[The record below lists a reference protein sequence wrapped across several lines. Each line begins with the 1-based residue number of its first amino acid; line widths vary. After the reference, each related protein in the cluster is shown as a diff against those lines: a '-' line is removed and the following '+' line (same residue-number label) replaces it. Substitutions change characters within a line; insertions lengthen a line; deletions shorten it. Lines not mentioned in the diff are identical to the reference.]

1 MFKIKVTSY
10 LLNKSSSIN
19 GWVAF
24 ITLIIFLGDKSD
36 LIFVEQVLHLVEEQM
51 LLKEKLALKKKWT
64 IGIEMRE
71 TLIMID
77 PYSCP
82 SRYQ

>member
-1 MFKIKVTSY
+1 MFKIKVTLY

-51 LLKEKLALKKKWT
+51 LLKEKLALKKKCT
-64 IGIEMRE
+64 IGNGMRE
-71 TLIMID
+71 TLIIID